1 MTINFM
7 SKMLIPTR
15 KESPSDSDTI
25 SHSLLIKGGYISQL
39 LSGVYTY
46 LPIGLRIKNKIINII
61 REEMNNMGCN
71 EILMPALQPL
81 EYWEKSKRSKAFG
94 DIIFSILD
102 RKKRKLILGPTHE
115 EVVTKLFADT
125 VNSYKQMPIIFYQIQ
140 TKFRDEASPGGGL
153 IRVREFT
160 MKDAYSFDI
169 DDQALEISYEKM
181 STAYQKI
188 FSRCGVPVVKIE
200 ADSGAIG
207 GKGSQEFIY
216 LTTSGEDNVILCDCG
231 YAANEEKATMSI
243 EKNKEEVQ
251 LDKEKINTK
260 NITDIDQLSIFFKL
274 PKNKFLK
281 SVFYIAHDKEDKL
294 IPIVASI
301 RGDLEIN
308 ETKLSNFLKVSN
320 LRKMNEKEIKNY
332 NIIAGYAGPYQLNK
346 DIISIADESLVNA
359 DNLIGGSNELN
370 YHLKNV
376 NFIRDWEANFTT
388 DLALVT
394 SGSSC
399 INCNKKLNSK
409 KGIELGHI
417 FKLGKLYSE
426 IFNIKITNPD
436 PSKSIP
442 VMGCYGIGIDRIL
455 ASVAENGSSNNSLTW
470 PITISP
476 FHVHVINIGKKEE
489 SKTME
494 IENSLKKISDL
505 GIEILID
512 DRDETVGKKFA
523 DADLIGIPLRI
534 LFSKR
539 NLDKNKF
546 EIVDTTNQ
554 ESSFFD
560 IKDFEKIVIRLINN
574 LKNKYEVEVIKN

>member
-140 TKFRDEASPGGGL
+140 TKFRDEARPRGGL

-243 EKNKEEVQ
+243 EKNKEEVH
-251 LDKEKINTK
+251 TK

>member
-46 LPIGLRIKNKIINII
+46 LPIGLRIKNKIIDII

-81 EYWEKSKRSKAFG
+81 EFWEKSKRSKAFG

-140 TKFRDEASPGGGL
+140 TKFRDEARPRGGL

-169 DDQALEISYEKM
+169 DDQALETSYEKM

-216 LTTSGEDNVILCDCG
+216 LTNSGEDNVILCDCG

-260 NITDIDQLSIFFKL
+260 NITDINQLSIFFKL

-346 DIISIADESLVNA
+346 DIISIADESLINSG
-359 DNLIGGSNELN
+359 NLIGGSNELN

-376 NFIRDWEANFTT
+376 NFTRDWEANFTT

-394 SGSSC
+394 SGSRC

-455 ASVAENGSSNNSLTW
+455 ASVAENGSSNNAITW
-470 PITISP
+470 PIAISP

-489 SKTME
+489 SITIE
-494 IENSLKKISDL
+494 LENSLKKISDL

-523 DADLIGIPLRI
+523 DADLIGIPLRV

-546 EIVDTTNQ
+546 EIVDITNQ

-560 IKDFEKIVIRLINN
+560 IKDFEIIIIRLINN

>member
-1 MTINFM
+1 M

-140 TKFRDEASPGGGL
+140 TKFRDEARPRGGL

>member
-1 MTINFM
+1 
-7 SKMLIPTR
+7 
-15 KESPSDSDTI
+15 
-25 SHSLLIKGGYISQL
+25 
-39 LSGVYTY
+39 
-46 LPIGLRIKNKIINII
+46 
-61 REEMNNMGCN
+61 
-71 EILMPALQPL
+71 
-81 EYWEKSKRSKAFG
+81 
-94 DIIFSILD
+94 
-102 RKKRKLILGPTHE
+102 
-115 EVVTKLFADT
+115 
-125 VNSYKQMPIIFYQIQ
+125 
-140 TKFRDEASPGGGL
+140 
-153 IRVREFT
+153 
-160 MKDAYSFDI
+160 
-169 DDQALEISYEKM
+169 
-181 STAYQKI
+181 
-188 FSRCGVPVVKIE
+188 
-200 ADSGAIG
+200 
-207 GKGSQEFIY
+207 
-216 LTTSGEDNVILCDCG
+216 
-231 YAANEEKATMSI
+231 
-243 EKNKEEVQ
+243 
-251 LDKEKINTK
+251 
-260 NITDIDQLSIFFKL
+260 
-274 PKNKFLK
+274 
-281 SVFYIAHDKEDKL
+281 KL
-294 IPIVASI
+294 IPIVDSI

>member
-140 TKFRDEASPGGGL
+140 TKFRDEARPRGGL

>member
-140 TKFRDEASPGGGL
+140 TKFRDEARPRGGL

-539 NLDKNKF
+539 NLGKNKF

>member
-1 MTINFM
+1 M

-140 TKFRDEASPGGGL
+140 TKFRDEARPRGGL

-560 IKDFEKIVIRLINN
+560 IKDFEKIVIRLVVVKI
-574 LKNKYEVEVIKN
+574 IK